1 MSADLFSV
9 LCFSSSSTDYH
20 RNQLMNHTD
29 ERCEIWRFVNPQL
42 TWPAICS
49 DHTCV
54 HHRSCSFLDISITLH
69 HAFQA
74 INFKWCVCFIFRPP
88 GAIGFTDNRK
98 GNINRQKNFK
108 NSNQKVWLNSVCV
121 FFFMIRAIASTCVGT
136 LHGNFPIACIPLLLS
151 SFLSLFVWVSGI
163 VLCFWSAFW
172 SVTQKYSNTHSFRHW
187 MYLFS
192 VCLVNEML
200 ICWMKFKCKKKRA
213 RETRNHERKKKRQGE
228 KNERWRQR
236 VWKSYK
242 KHTINS

>member
-121 FFFMIRAIASTCVGT
+121 FFHDPGYCLYVCGNFTWKLSNCLHSSPSLQLPISLCVG
-136 LHGNFPIACIPLLLS
+136 LWDRPL
-151 SFLSLFVWVSGI
+151 FLVRI
-163 VLCFWSAFW
+163 
-172 SVTQKYSNTHSFRHW
+172 
-187 MYLFS
+187 
-192 VCLVNEML
+192 L
-200 ICWMKFKCKKKRA
+200 ICHTKIQQYTFIQALDVPFFRMFSQ
-213 RETRNHERKKKRQGE
+213 RNAYLLDEIQM
-228 KNERWRQR
+228 
-236 VWKSYK
+236 
-242 KHTINS
+242 